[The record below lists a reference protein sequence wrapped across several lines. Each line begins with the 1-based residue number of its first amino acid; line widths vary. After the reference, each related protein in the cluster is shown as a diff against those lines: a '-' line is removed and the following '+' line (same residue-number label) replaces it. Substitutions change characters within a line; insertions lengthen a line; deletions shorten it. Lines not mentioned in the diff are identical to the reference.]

1 MLTPRT
7 FCDPYG
13 KPGLTGLSARTG
25 DRCSKRVDASAKA
38 VRYEE
43 QNMIVEGVSVDRVS
57 GCARNQCTK
66 GVSATAFYNELS
78 EVGDGGWNK
87 LKDRG

>member
-25 DRCSKRVDASAKA
+25 DRCSKRVDVSATA
-38 VRYEE
+38 ARYEE
-43 QNMIVEGVSVDRVS
+43 RNMFVEGVSVDNES
-57 GCARNQCTK
+57 GCARNQCRK
-66 GVSATAFYNELS
+66 GTSATEFYSELS